1 MPLGSTPDSRPLSV
15 VVLGADAVLAALPAT
30 PVQLAHACR
39 SLGYDV
45 AFPAS
50 WGDEVVAGACLERL
64 GDFGDGPTILCSCPV
79 VTERLTRSGSEL
91 APFMMNLVAPP
102 VAAARYLR
110 ALYGERELRITY
122 AGACPSATDPSID
135 ARISPA
141 ELLLAFEERG
151 IVPAAQPELFDS
163 VLPPDRRR
171 YNSIPGGAPS
181 AERIGEVAAGCAL
194 TELECGDDDIAL
206 DIVQRLVTRQ
216 CEVIDLAPRLGCA
229 CSGAQAGG
237 EGSAGRQALIAI
249 EPPRASAPVLDPTI
263 RVETALPSP
272 AEPAGAARYRVAWAP
287 REHDPEQSYNPE
299 VRLAGARVPAGDAP
313 PARPAA
319 VVRRR
324 PAVKIRRSAGRAPAL
339 VRDDGALIPR
349 AYAARLARARDAAL
363 LDPRPESGERKHRGQ
378 VGTTADGARRPKRVT
393 RSVIIPLSSE
403 PPRVVPPPPA
413 RHRPGSGSLEIG
425 AVASD
430 I

>member
-15 VVLGADAVLAALPAT
+15 VVLGADAVLAARPAT

-110 ALYGERELRITY
+110 ALYGDRELRITY

-181 AERIGEVAAGCAL
+181 AERIGEVEAGCVL
-194 TELECGDDDIAL
+194 TELECGADEIAL
-206 DIVQRLVTRQ
+206 DIVQRLITRQ
-216 CEVIDLAPRLGCA
+216 REVIDLAPRLGCA
-229 CSGAQAGG
+229 CSGALAAGT
-237 EGSAGRQALIAI
+237 GSAGRQALTAI

-272 AEPAGAARYRVAWAP
+272 AEPAGAAHYTVAWPP
-287 REHDPEQSYNPE
+287 RERDLEPSYYPEL
-299 VRLAGARVPAGDAP
+299 RLPGARVPAADAL

-319 VVRRR
+319 AVRRR
-324 PAVKIRRSAGRAPAL
+324 PAVTIRRSAGRAPAL

-349 AYAARLARARDAAL
+349 AYAARLSRVRDAAL
-363 LDPRPESGERKHRGQ
+363 LDPRPESGKPNRGQ

-393 RSVIIPLSSE
+393 RSVVIPLSSE

-413 RHRPGSGSLEIG
+413 RHRPGSSGLEIG
-425 AVASD
+425 AVAGD
-430 I
+430 V